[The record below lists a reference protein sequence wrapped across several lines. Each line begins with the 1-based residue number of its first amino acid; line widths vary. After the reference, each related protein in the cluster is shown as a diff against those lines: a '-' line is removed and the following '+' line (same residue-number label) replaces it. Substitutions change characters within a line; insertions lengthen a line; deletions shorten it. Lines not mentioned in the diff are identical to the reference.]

1 MLAIFALAGF
11 LLIPGFVEPRHVGAQ
26 LRAPTDGVDDQ
37 HVNLA
42 QKNVNGILLVFPG
55 GCGKSIERLRTRS
68 EERNPSL

>member
-1 MLAIFALAGF
+1 MLD
-11 LLIPGFVEPRHVGAQ
+11 AQ

-55 GCGKSIERLRTRS
+55 WGCRDAKQRKLH
-68 EERNPSL
+68 

>member
-1 MLAIFALAGF
+1 MLAIFALAVFYSLPVF
-11 LLIPGFVEPRHVGAQ
+11 LSPDMWDAQ
-26 LRAPTDGVDDQ
+26 LHATTHDVEDQ